1 MKFKNVSQFIKLLN
15 IIWWNSTN
23 NAQKSP
29 VYIAVEK
36 GNLEIVRLLLSRTEL
51 NINERSIYNQ
61 FFLFD
66 FKSFFVLISFQND
79 FF

>member
-1 MKFKNVSQFIKLLN
+1 MKFKNKTKFIKLLN
-15 IIWWNSTN
+15 YIWWNSVI

-29 VYIAVEK
+29 LYIAVEK

-66 FKSFFVLISFQND
+66 FKSFFVFISFQND